1 MPPTQ
6 RTLEAVVN
14 RSFLLVRALG
24 CALLLLVMVVGC
36 SKSEPTAENAKP
48 AATQAGGGGQ
58 SQSAPSAAANNSSSS
73 APSAGPMAGGT
84 PIASAQ
90 YSGDPDLRADLME
103 VRRNS
108 GGSLTAK
115 WRVVNTS
122 GGSGGSGLVAGS
134 AGKEIYYNFNWEDIY
149 YIDPAENK
157 KYNFLKDAE
166 GKRILDIFEG
176 NYKPGQQRLNWAK
189 FPAPPASSKKVTI
202 SIPKFAPFEDVPVAE

>member
-14 RSFLLVRALG
+14 RSFLFVRAIG

-36 SKSEPTAENAKP
+36 SKSEPAAENARP
-48 AATQAGGGGQ
+48 SGTQAAGGGQ

-115 WRVVNTS
+115 WR
-122 GGSGGSGLVAGS
+122 GGENPRGGGGRGARGGAAG
-134 AGKEIYYNFNWEDIY
+134 ARE
-149 YIDPAENK
+149 
-157 KYNFLKDAE
+157 
-166 GKRILDIFEG
+166 
-176 NYKPGQQRLNWAK
+176 
-189 FPAPPASSKKVTI
+189 
-202 SIPKFAPFEDVPVAE
+202 